1 MSNFFQYKFENP
13 NAEPKYKL
21 KEDFSG
27 NVIAIPTIFSHK
39 PRHGNVEILKENG
52 QVSSITSKTSTG
64 GKEISISKGV
74 FMMTYPTDEPR
85 SG

>member
-39 PRHGNVEILKENG
+39 PRPTKRVASERREQNAARKK
-52 QVSSITSKTSTG
+52 VSSKGDKSTAQN
-64 GKEISISKGV
+64 
-74 FMMTYPTDEPR
+74 F
-85 SG
+85 